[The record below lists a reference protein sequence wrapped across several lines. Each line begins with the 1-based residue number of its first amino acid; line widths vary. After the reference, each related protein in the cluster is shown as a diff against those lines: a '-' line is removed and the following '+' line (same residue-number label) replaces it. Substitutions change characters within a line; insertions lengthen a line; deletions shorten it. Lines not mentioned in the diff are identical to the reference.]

1 MVFHICLVSNFA
13 HVIIGICMRYQ
24 NKYMCALEKWTKSP
38 NLSVH
43 ISFYVSCVYLCVS
56 VCFGYYE
63 TDIAMTCGIF
73 FSRKVNVYT
82 FFVEIELSFDWFA
95 NDDEKD
101 CVWYDLEVFTSNKY
115 IDWFKCIL
123 FSHRLYTT
131 DWWKKKLC
139 SRHHGSCQ
147 KSINIYR
154 SQCQYV
160 LRICKYTYLLHSFKN
175 SGFLIISMNLVSKQ
189 LSNVNWLIPR
199 GYW

>member
-1 MVFHICLVSNFA
+1 MFHIFLVSNIA
-13 HVIIGICMRYQ
+13 HVIIGICMRYR

-43 ISFYVSCVYLCVS
+43 IWFSVSCVCVYLVY
-56 VCFGYYE
+56 FGYYE

-123 FSHRLYTT
+123 FFSSAVHHEMM
-131 DWWKKKLC
+131 KKKNC
-139 SRHHGSCQ
+139 VRGITVPVKNQSMF
-147 KSINIYR
+147 I
-154 SQCQYV
+154 V
-160 LRICKYTYLLHSFKN
+160 HSAN
-175 SGFLIISMNLVSKQ
+175 MCCE
-189 LSNVNWLIPR
+189 
-199 GYW
+199 

>member
-1 MVFHICLVSNFA
+1 MVFHICLVNNFS
-13 HVIIGICMRYQ
+13 HVIIGICMRYR

-43 ISFYVSCVYLCVS
+43 ISCSVSCVYLVY
-56 VCFGYYE
+56 FGYYE

-73 FSRKVNVYT
+73 FSRKVNVHT

-123 FSHRLYTT
+123 FFFGCTPRIDVKKMVFAASRFLSKINQRL
-131 DWWKKKLC
+131 
-139 SRHHGSCQ
+139 
-147 KSINIYR
+147 
-154 SQCQYV
+154 
-160 LRICKYTYLLHSFKN
+160 SFTVPKCAAN
-175 SGFLIISMNLVSKQ
+175 K
-189 LSNVNWLIPR
+189 
-199 GYW
+199 